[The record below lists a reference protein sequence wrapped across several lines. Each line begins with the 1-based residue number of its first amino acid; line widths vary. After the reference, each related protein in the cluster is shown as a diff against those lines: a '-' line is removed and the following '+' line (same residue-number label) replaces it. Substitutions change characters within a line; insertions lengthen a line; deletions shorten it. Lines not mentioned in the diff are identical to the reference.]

1 MPEIGSLKTPK
12 FYIPLP
18 HAEKKKKRYQS
29 ISENYLEIQT
39 HFACADPAVIL
50 ECN

>member
-1 MPEIGSLKTPK
+1 MTEIGSLKTPK

-18 HAEKKKKRYQS
+18 PAGKKKKRYQS
-29 ISENYLEIQT
+29 ISELEIQT